1 MNSDNEQYDV
11 DLLRGMRSSE
21 STAFATLY
29 RRHAPMVLR
38 YASTKLTDPSA
49 ADDVTQDTFVVVWSK
64 RMSATILDDS
74 LIPWILTIARN
85 LINNELRRQ
94 ARHRRSSA
102 PLAGDHPG
110 RSGGMDELAW
120 IRLELARLS
129 PVDRELC
136 RLCLVEGLTF
146 REAAQLVD
154 STESAVS
161 KRVQRARIRL
171 RVSLGIDE

>member
-1 MNSDNEQYDV
+1 MRSDHEYDV
-11 DLLRGMRSSE
+11 ELLLGLRNSE
-21 STAFATLY
+21 SAAFATLY

-38 YASTKLTDPSA
+38 YASARLTDRSA

-64 RMSATILDDS
+64 RMSASILDDS

-85 LINNELRRQ
+85 LISNELRRQ

-102 PLAGDHPG
+102 PLADEHAARPTGL
-110 RSGGMDELAW
+110 DELAW
-120 IRLELARLS
+120 IRLELAKLS

-154 STESAVS
+154 STEAAVS